1 MNYEE
6 FKKAVIENFSSFL
19 PDRYQN
25 VEVSTARGMK
35 VNREIDSLVCRDLTS
50 NVNAGPSIPIDD
62 MFDKYENGESFDE
75 IMSKV
80 AEIVTGA
87 LDDMPKEL
95 TSDGLD
101 FEGAKDKIVMCLV
114 NTEQNREM
122 LKHVPHREFED
133 LSIIY
138 RWCIKNDHDG
148 MRSTIVNDGLA
159 ERIGVNEEELYRL
172 ASENTKKIL
181 PITVRSMED
190 VISEMIMGDIMGGV
204 PQKDEDEIAFEEMIS
219 DLSTQNPMYVIS
231 NKSNMFG
238 ASAILYEENL
248 RMLAEK
254 LDDNLFILPSSIHE
268 CIAVPASM
276 GIAEELSA
284 MVLEGNTEQVELA
297 DRLSNNVYH
306 YDKDMRTLKLASD
319 NPVKRLD
326 GKVADTPADYNHD
339 GQKR

>member
-19 PDRYQN
+19 PDEYQHLD
-25 VEVSTARGMK
+25 VSTTRSMK

-50 NVNAGPSIPIDD
+50 EINAGPSVPIND
-62 MFDKYENGESFDE
+62 MFERYEKGEDFDE
-75 IMSKV
+75 IMSRV
-80 AEIVTGA
+80 AETVAGA
-87 LDDMPKEL
+87 FDDMPKEFAE
-95 TSDGLD
+95 SGLD
-101 FEGAKDKIVMCLV
+101 FDSAKDRIVMCLV
-114 NTEQNREM
+114 NTEQNSEM
-122 LKHVPHREFED
+122 LKQVPHREFED

-138 RWCIKNDHDG
+138 RWCISHDG
-148 MRSTIVNDGLA
+148 TGMKSTIVNDGLA

-172 ASENTKKIL
+172 ATENTKEVM
-181 PITVRSMED
+181 PTTVRSMEE
-190 VISEMIMGDIMGGV
+190 VITEMIMGDLLDSDPELENDDLGL
-204 PQKDEDEIAFEEMIS
+204 EDMIS
-219 DLSTQNPMYVIS
+219 NLSTKNPMFVIS
-231 NKSNMFG
+231 NKFNMFG

-248 RMLAEK
+248 HMLAEK

-276 GIAEELSA
+276 GSAEELSA
-284 MVLEGNTEQVELA
+284 MVLEVNTEQVELA